1 MSDQTSEVPV
11 RGWTTKQ
18 IANYVAI
25 CTGDDTPISLV
36 WNWQKRTEA
45 LGRANPRR
53 FPESIGNDD
62 KKQKVFDPIEVVRWL
77 QDNKKIGNKV
87 DQSLLLNIVNNI
99 RETTINN
106 RDRNDK
112 YVEIFLNTFLD
123 SSDSGPETQSK
134 NKPDLVIRREGEY
147 LAIDVKKIKQSVSRL
162 TINDRRNLLE
172 ELQRFFLA
180 DKLSA
185 EFHTP
190 PRLATLAARLLD
202 AQPGTTVYD
211 PCAGTGRLLATVAEG
226 SNEPDSI
233 RLVGQELNELTSR
246 LGNARISV
254 SGAQRGSGVHR
265 GDSLK
270 FDPQYIGFAD
280 YVIAHIPL
288 RTKVGHEEL
297 LGNGPDPRFI
307 YTKPT
312 TSGDVAWIQVLL
324 GALTPKG
331 GRAVVIGSVF
341 STSHRQSDK
350 LREALLRRRH
360 VEAVINLAKNRREYG
375 HGLPPTLIVFDTDSE
390 RSFRRKQILFAEVA
404 ATTDEQQASSA
415 DAFLIEIVKALRS
428 GNLDATA
435 QHPSIT
441 WRTAHHQEVASNN
454 FLLSPSRYIGQPT
467 RTNKP
472 ADIEERLRSASRKL
486 AETRQQLQDFQS
498 KKKDSK

>member
-1 MSDQTSEVPV
+1 MSDRNDETPAV
-11 RGWTTKQ
+11 RGWTIKQ
-18 IANYVAI
+18 IADYVASS
-25 CTGDDTPISLV
+25 TGGDAAISLV
-36 WNWQKRTEA
+36 WNWQKRTES
-45 LGRANPRR
+45 LEKGDPYR
-53 FPESIGNDD
+53 FPDEIGIDD
-62 KKQKVFDPIEVVRWL
+62 KGQKVFNPLEVVQWL
-77 QDNKKIGNKV
+77 KFNKKIGHSA
-87 DQSLLLNIVNNI
+87 DIHPLLWSLVNSTQGMSI
-99 RETTINN
+99 
-106 RDRNDK
+106 NDK
-112 YVEIFLNTFLD
+112 YVEIFLDTFLD
-123 SSDSGPETQSK
+123 SSDTSPETQSK

-172 ELQRFFLA
+172 ELQLFFLA

-190 PRLATLAARLLD
+190 PRLASLAARLLD
-202 AQPGTTVYD
+202 AQPKTIVYD
-211 PCAGTGRLLATVAEG
+211 PCAGTGRLLAAVADE
-226 SNEPDSI
+226 SKEPKSL

-254 SGAQRGSGVHR
+254 SGAGRDSGIRR

-270 FDPQYIGFAD
+270 FDSQYIGFAD

-297 LGNGPDPRFI
+297 LGNAPDPRFV

-360 VEAVINLAKNRREYG
+360 VEAVITLAKNRREYG

-390 RSFRRKQILFAEVA
+390 RSFRRKEILFAEVA
-404 ATTDEQQASSA
+404 TTTDEQQASSA
-415 DAFLIEIVKALRS
+415 DAFLIALVRALRS

-472 ADIEERLRSASRKL
+472 ADLEERLRSASRKL

-498 KKKDSK
+498 KRKDSK

>member
-1 MSDQTSEVPV
+1 MSDKTNEVPV

-45 LGRANPRR
+45 LGKANPRR
-53 FPESIGNDD
+53 FPEPIGADA
-62 KKQKVFDPIEVVRWL
+62 KGQKIFNPVKVVQWL
-77 QDNKKIGNKV
+77 QDNKKIGEV
-87 DQSLLLNIVNNI
+87 DVHPLLWSLVNSTRGTSI
-99 RETTINN
+99 
-106 RDRNDK
+106 NDK

-123 SSDSGPETQSK
+123 SSDVSPETQAK
-134 NKPDLVIRREGEY
+134 NKPDFVIRREGEY
-147 LAIDVKKIKQSVSRL
+147 LAIDVKQIKQSVSRL

-172 ELQRFFLA
+172 ELQSFFLA

-226 SNEPDSI
+226 SNKPDSI

-331 GRAVVIGSVF
+331 GRAVVIGSLF

-350 LREALLRRRH
+350 LREALNRRRH
-360 VEAVINLAKNRREYG
+360 VEAVITLAKNRREYG
-375 HGLPPTLIVFDTDSE
+375 HGLPPTLIVFDTDSD
-390 RSFRRKQILFAEVA
+390 RSFHREQILFAEVT

-415 DAFLIEIVKALRS
+415 DAFLIALVKALRS

-441 WRTAHHQEVASNN
+441 WRTAHHQEVVSNN

-472 ADIEERLRSASRKL
+472 EDLEERIRSASRKL
-486 AETRQQLQDFQS
+486 AATRQQIEDFQT
-498 KKKDSK
+498 KRRDSK